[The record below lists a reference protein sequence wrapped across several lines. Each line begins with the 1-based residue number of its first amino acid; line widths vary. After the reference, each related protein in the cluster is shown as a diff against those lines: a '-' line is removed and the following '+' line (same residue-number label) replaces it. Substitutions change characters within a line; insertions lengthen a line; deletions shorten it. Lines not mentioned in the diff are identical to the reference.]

1 MTLREYEISMG
12 GLTEKMGLFKS
23 AKERE
28 LDTIIQRIEMN
39 MSNNYKDSAQSAFKE
54 MEAALTAMKNDGK
67 TKPAVIEKYESI
79 LGIYREKLKG
89 YTHKD
94 QKPYWT

>member
-1 MTLREYEISMG
+1 
-12 GLTEKMGLFKS
+12 MGLFKS

-39 MSNNYKDSAQSAFKE
+39 MQNNYKDNAQSALRKLE
-54 MEAALTAMKNDGK
+54 EALDTMKNEGK
-67 TKPAVIEKYESI
+67 VKPSVIEKYESI
-79 LGIYREKLKG
+79 VETYKEKLKG

>member
-1 MTLREYEISMG
+1 
-12 GLTEKMGLFKS
+12 MGLFKS

-28 LDTIIQRIEMN
+28 LDIIIQRIEMN
-39 MSNNYKDSAQSAFKE
+39 MQNNYKDNAQSALRKLE
-54 MEAALTAMKNDGK
+54 EALDTMKNEGK
-67 TKPAVIEKYESI
+67 VKPSVIEKYESI
-79 LGIYREKLKG
+79 VETYKEKLKG